1 MSTLGG
7 MGHLESALGPLILL
21 GFVALILLQR
31 RRLLRQSRDD
41 DRD

>member
-1 MSTLGG
+1 MKG
-7 MGHLESALGPLILL
+7 LENALAPLILL

-31 RRLLRQSRDD
+31 RRITKHQRD